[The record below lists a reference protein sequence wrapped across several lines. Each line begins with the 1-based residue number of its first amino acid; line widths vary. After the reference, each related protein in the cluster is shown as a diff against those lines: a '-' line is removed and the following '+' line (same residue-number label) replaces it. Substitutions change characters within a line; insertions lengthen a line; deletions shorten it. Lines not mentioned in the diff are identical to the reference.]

1 MILYSR
7 NYFCTDNTKSYTI
20 GNDEQFLYA
29 RFIQKFSHSKNQK
42 IQMSIYETPLQ
53 FGYFLG
59 LLFAVLLWLR
69 GVQEERLSDK
79 LLGGVLFF
87 LAMEIQ
93 DYTFG
98 FSGINVLWEELN
110 GFPRHFS
117 LVFPAAVYFYLQA
130 QINRDFR
137 LKRQHLLHLLPY
149 FVYFV
154 VHIVFFVQGKAAV
167 EAFDKFTFTWGFN
180 QLEVLAIWAC
190 YIFYFTKSLRLYHA
204 YRAWTETEYSDTEQ
218 ISFVWL
224 RNFIYLIIAGE
235 AFKWTWNIA
244 DSLLGDLPYEQD
256 WWWHLLTVGIICY
269 VAIKG
274 YTQPQSKKIRY
285 KTKTDTT
292 TYWAKAETVN
302 EAKAETVN
310 ETTAETVNETQN
322 GATTDIAEAQKTVV
336 VDAALIAKIA
346 KIMEEDRIF
355 LDADISL
362 SELSAKL
369 KTNNSLLSAAINQH
383 FGKNFND
390 FINGYRVAEFQR
402 QVALPTNQHL
412 TFLAIA
418 LDCGFNSKATFNRA
432 YKKLTGSAPSDKQ
445 T

>member
-1 MILYSR
+1 LLSISYDFIYTL
-7 NYFCTDNTKSYTI
+7 FCISNTKFYTV
-20 GNDEQFLYA
+20 GSDKRFLYA
-29 RFIQKFSHSKNQK
+29 RFIQKFSHSKIQK
-42 IQMSIYETPLQ
+42 FKMSIYETPLQ

-59 LLFAVLLWLR
+59 LLFAVLLLLR
-69 GVQEERLSDK
+69 GVQAERLSDK
-79 LLGGVLFF
+79 LLGCVLFF

-117 LVFPAAVYFYLQA
+117 LVFPASVYFYLQA

-137 LKRQHLLHLLPY
+137 LKRQHLGHLLPY
-149 FVYFV
+149 LVYFMA
-154 VHIVFFVQGKAAV
+154 HIVFFVQGKAAV
-167 EAFDKFTFTWGFN
+167 EAFNQSTFAWVFN

-218 ISFVWL
+218 IGFVWL

-235 AFKWTWNIA
+235 AFKWSWNIA
-244 DSLLGDLPYEQD
+244 DNLLGDLPYEQD

-285 KTKTDTT
+285 ETKTHTL

-302 EAKAETVN
+302 DAQAKTVNDAQAETTNEATN
-310 ETTAETVNETQN
+310 ETT
-322 GATTDIAEAQKTVV
+322 EAQKTVLI
-336 VDAALIAKIA
+336 DAALIAKIL
-346 KIMEEDRIF
+346 KIMEEDCIF

-402 QVALPTNQHL
+402 QVALPANQHL

-432 YKKLTGSAPSDKQ
+432 YKKLTGNAPSDKQ
-445 T
+445 P